1 MTLSEKLKASA
12 ESSNIR
18 LCKVGKLLTGKA
30 LSDEEKSYISEIL
43 DMPLLSPGRVSNQE
57 LSRVLRS
64 EGWDLSPSA
73 FDRHVRGTCGCFN
86 LSIGKKIF

>member
-12 ESSNIR
+12 ELSNIR

-30 LSDEEKSYISEIL
+30 LSSEEKSYISEIL

-64 EGWDLSPSA
+64 EGWDVSASA
-73 FDRHVRGTCGCFN
+73 FDRHVRNACGCFN